1 MMGKLEVIEDVTE
14 LTDEMLEELSNGRE
28 EDEEDE

>member
-1 MMGKLEVIEDVTE
+1 MGKLEVIKDVTE

-28 EDEEDE
+28 EDEEDV

>member
-1 MMGKLEVIEDVTE
+1 MGKLEVIEDVTE
-14 LTDEMLEELSNGRE
+14 LTDEMLEGLSNGRE

>member
-1 MMGKLEVIEDVTE
+1 MGKLEIIEDVTE

>member
-1 MMGKLEVIEDVTE
+1 MGKLEVIEDATE

>member
-1 MMGKLEVIEDVTE
+1 MGKLEVIEDVTE

>member
-1 MMGKLEVIEDVTE
+1 MGKLEVIEDVTE
-14 LTDEMLEELSNGRE
+14 LTNEMLEELSNGRE

>member
-1 MMGKLEVIEDVTE
+1 MGKLEVIDDVTE

>member
-1 MMGKLEVIEDVTE
+1 MGKLEVIEDVTE

-28 EDEEDE
+28 EDEKDE

>member
-1 MMGKLEVIEDVTE
+1 MGKLEVIEDVTE
-14 LTDEMLEELSNGRE
+14 LTDGMLEELSNGRE

>member
-1 MMGKLEVIEDVTE
+1 MSKLEVIEDVTE

>member
-1 MMGKLEVIEDVTE
+1 MSKLEVIEDVTE
-14 LTDEMLEELSNGRE
+14 LTDEMLEELSNGKE

>member
-1 MMGKLEVIEDVTE
+1 MSKLEVLEDVTE

>member
-1 MMGKLEVIEDVTE
+1 MGKLEVIEDVTE
-14 LTDEMLEELSNGRE
+14 LTDEMLEDFSYGRE

>member
-1 MMGKLEVIEDVTE
+1 MGKLEVIEDVTE
-14 LTDEMLEELSNGRE
+14 LTDEILEELSNGRE

>member
-1 MMGKLEVIEDVTE
+1 MGKLEIIEDVTQ

>member
-1 MMGKLEVIEDVTE
+1 MGKLEVIEDVTE

-28 EDEEDE
+28 EYEEDE

>member
-1 MMGKLEVIEDVTE
+1 MGKLEVIEDVTE

-28 EDEEDE
+28 EDEEDEQ

>member
-1 MMGKLEVIEDVTE
+1 MGKLEVIEDVTE

-28 EDEEDE
+28 EDEENE

>member
-1 MMGKLEVIEDVTE
+1 MGKLKVIEDVTE